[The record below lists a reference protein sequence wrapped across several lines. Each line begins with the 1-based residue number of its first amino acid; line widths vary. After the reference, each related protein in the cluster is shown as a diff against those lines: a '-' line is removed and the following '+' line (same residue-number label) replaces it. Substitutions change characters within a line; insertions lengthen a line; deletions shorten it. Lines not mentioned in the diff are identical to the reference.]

1 MKVKVFF
8 MVVGALFLASC
19 GGNKQ
24 TKSEDKTV
32 ELKPYEK
39 KVKGYL
45 SDVFEV
51 VEGTYKMECKR
62 NMFLEGQ
69 IQIKIKS

>member
-1 MKVKVFF
+1 

-45 SDVFEV
+45 ADVFEV
-51 VEGTYKMECKR
+51 VEGTYKWNVSAIC
-62 NMFLEGQ
+62 FL
-69 IQIKIKS
+69 KDKYK

>member
-39 KVKGYL
+39 KVKRLFVGCL
-45 SDVFEV
+45 
-51 VEGTYKMECKR
+51 
-62 NMFLEGQ
+62 
-69 IQIKIKS
+69 

>member
-51 VEGTYKMECKR
+51 VEGTYKWNANAIC
-62 NMFLEGQ
+62 FL
-69 IQIKIKS
+69 KDKYK